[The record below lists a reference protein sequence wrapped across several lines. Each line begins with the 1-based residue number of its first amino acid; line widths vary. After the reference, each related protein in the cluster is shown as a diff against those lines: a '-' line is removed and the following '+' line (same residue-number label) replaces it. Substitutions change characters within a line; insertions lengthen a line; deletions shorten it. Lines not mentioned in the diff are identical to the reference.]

1 MKPKALFK
9 HDCDKCQYLGNLFVP
24 TQNTMADVYLSCEFK
39 DIPDL
44 RSVILRY
51 SDDEPD
57 YASVNLS
64 SLGSYF
70 KQL

>member
-24 TQNTMADVYLSCEFK
+24 MQNTMADVYLSCECK
-39 DIPDL
+39 DVPDL

-51 SDDEPD
+51 SDEGAD
-57 YASVNLS
+57 YASVHLKH
-64 SLGSYF
+64 LGSYF
-70 KQL
+70 RQL